1 MEFVM
6 KFTLSLLLACVFFMG
21 TAYAP
26 KTPAKAP
33 AKTLDQNY
41 AEALPKVEAAPWPAS
56 GDAEKPN
63 TANKSH
69 VIQAATCLPK
79 PKGQKVTHK
88 WSNHMGRC
96 VQMA

>member
-1 MEFVM
+1 M
-6 KFTLSLLLACVFFMG
+6 KFTLSLLLAGVFFVG

-26 KTPAKAP
+26 SKAP

-41 AEALPKVEAAPWPAS
+41 AEALPKVEAAQWPAS

-69 VIQAATCLPK
+69 VIQAATCLPA
-79 PKGQKVTHK
+79 PKGKKVTHK

>member
-1 MEFVM
+1 MENIM
-6 KFTLSLLLACVFFMG
+6 KFTLSLLLAGVFFVG

-26 KTPAKAP
+26 KTPAR
-33 AKTLDQNY
+33 TLDQNY
-41 AEALPKVEAAPWPAS
+41 AEALPKVEAAPWPPS

-63 TANKSH
+63 TANKRH
-69 VIQAATCLPK
+69 VIEAATCLPK

>member
-1 MEFVM
+1 M
-6 KFTLSLLLACVFFMG
+6 KFTLSLLLAGLFFVG

-26 KTPAKAP
+26 QKPP

-88 WSNHMGRC
+88 WSNYMGRC